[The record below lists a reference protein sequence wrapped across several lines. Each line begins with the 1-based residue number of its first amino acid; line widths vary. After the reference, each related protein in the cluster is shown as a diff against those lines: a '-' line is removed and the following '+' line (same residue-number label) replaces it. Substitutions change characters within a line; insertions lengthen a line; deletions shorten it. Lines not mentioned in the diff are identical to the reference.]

1 MARPVHTLLSSD
13 GAGITLDP
21 LLYGAY
27 RNTDGLSNPGL
38 SSTTTRTLLHFSPR
52 TAQALHWT
60 HCYMELIGILMGS
73 PILVS
78 AAQRQGH
85 FSTSLLRWCKHY
97 VVPMVKCSYRNS
109 DGLSNPGLSST
120 TMGTV
125 LISALLKDT
134 GGEQQYKVSQ
144 EKPKGTPRFNIYYP
158 IPNIPP

>member
-1 MARPVHTLLSSD
+1 MAGPVHTLLSSD

-38 SSTTTRTLLHFSPR
+38 SSTMAGPVHTLLSSDG
-52 TAQALHWT
+52 A
-60 HCYMELIGILMGS
+60 GITLD
-73 PILVS
+73 P
-78 AAQRQGH
+78 
-85 FSTSLLRWCKHY
+85 LLY
-97 VVPMVKCSYRNS
+97 GAYRNT

>member
-1 MARPVHTLLSSD
+1 MAGPVHTLLSSD

-38 SSTTTRTLLHFSPR
+38 SSTTTGTVLHFSPR
-52 TAQALHWT
+52 PQMTQALHWT
-60 HCYMELIGILMGS
+60 HCYMELILMDS

-78 AAQRQGH
+78 AAQWQGR
-85 FSTSLLRWCKHY
+85 FTLLSSDGAGITLDPLLY
-97 VVPMVKCSYRNS
+97 GTYRNS

-125 LISALLKDT
+125 LISALLKGYRRRAT
-134 GGEQQYKVSQ
+134 
-144 EKPKGTPRFNIYYP
+144 I
-158 IPNIPP
+158 

>member
-1 MARPVHTLLSSD
+1 MATNSPILVSAAQWQDRFTL
-13 GAGITLDP
+13 
-21 LLYGAY
+21 
-27 RNTDGLSNPGL
+27 
-38 SSTTTRTLLHFSPR
+38 FSPR

-78 AAQRQGH
+78 AAQWQGH
-85 FSTSLLRWCKHY
+85 GSPLLSSASDGAGITLNPLLY
-97 VVPMVKCSYRNS
+97 GTYRNS